1 MSEEDVRFTPIEDAI
16 RRFAANETVLI
27 VAETPGLECRYCA
40 PASLVTGPYVSW
52 LTRRSESPL
61 LVAMD
66 HARLEELGIDLVSRT
81 GTETSLRRPF
91 FTETVDLRDEAQP
104 GSPHGHSATIR
115 ALADPNYGAADFSKP
130 GMVRPIRATEG
141 GVLRRA
147 GFAEAAV
154 DLAHQAGMP
163 PVAVLSR
170 MVNAESED
178 PSLDEVF
185 AVADQENL
193 AVIRL
198 AHLIEFRRRSEKLV
212 RRVAETVLPTEYG
225 EFRAYAFRDLTTG
238 EDHMAVVKGDI
249 SGEPPLVRVHDE
261 CLTGDAFGSLRCDC
275 GPQLQ
280 AALRM
285 VADEGR
291 GVVLYMRQEGRGIGL
306 ANKLRAYA
314 LQDSGLD
321 TVEANLE
328 LGFRPD
334 ERDYGVGAQILTELG
349 LSRIRLLTNNPR
361 KRIEISGYGLEIVEQ
376 VPLVIPPGEYNAKYL
391 ATKENKMG
399 HVFR

>member
-1 MSEEDVRFTPIEDAI
+1 MA
-16 RRFAANETVLI
+16 
-27 VAETPGLECRYCA
+27 
-40 PASLVTGPYVSW
+40 
-52 LTRRSESPL
+52 
-61 LVAMD
+61 
-66 HARLEELGIDLVSRT
+66 
-81 GTETSLRRPF
+81 
-91 FTETVDLRDEAQP
+91 
-104 GSPHGHSATIR
+104 
-115 ALADPNYGAADFSKP
+115 
-130 GMVRPIRATEG
+130 
-141 GVLRRA
+141 
-147 GFAEAAV
+147 
-154 DLAHQAGMP
+154 

-178 PSLDEVF
+178 PSLEEVF
-185 AVADQENL
+185 AVAGEESL

-198 AHLIEFRRRSEKLV
+198 AHLIEHRRRSEKLV
-212 RRVAETVLPTEYG
+212 RQVAETELPTEYG

-238 EDHMAVVKGDI
+238 EDHMAVVMGDL

-261 CLTGDAFGSLRCDC
+261 CLTGDAFGSMRCDC
-275 GPQLQ
+275 GPQLR

-285 VADEGR
+285 VAEAGR

-314 LQDSGLD
+314 LQDGGLD

-349 LSRIRLLTNNPR
+349 LSKIRLLTNNPR

-376 VPLVIPPGEYNAKYL
+376 VPLVIPPGEHNADYL
-391 ATKENKMG
+391 ATKEKKLG

>member
-1 MSEEDVRFTPIEDAI
+1 MTEDDARFTPVAEAI

-66 HARLEELGIDLVSRT
+66 HTRLDELGINLVSRT
-81 GTETSLRRPF
+81 GTEASLRRPF
-91 FTETVDLRDEAQP
+91 FTETVDLLDETQP
-104 GSPHGHSATIR
+104 GSPRGYSATIR

-130 GMVRPIRATEG
+130 GMVRPLRATEG

-154 DLAHQAGMP
+154 DLAHLAGMA

-178 PSLDEVF
+178 PSLEEVF
-185 AVADQENL
+185 AVAGEESL

-198 AHLIEFRRRSEKLV
+198 AHLIEHRRRSEKLV
-212 RRVAETVLPTEYG
+212 RQVAETELPTEYG

-238 EDHMAVVKGDI
+238 EDHMAVVMGDL

-261 CLTGDAFGSLRCDC
+261 CLTGDAFGSMRCDC
-275 GPQLQ
+275 GPQLR

-285 VADEGR
+285 VAEAGR

-314 LQDSGLD
+314 LQDGGLD

-349 LSRIRLLTNNPR
+349 LSKIRLLTNNPR

-376 VPLVIPPGEYNAKYL
+376 VPLVIPPGEHNADYL
-391 ATKENKMG
+391 ATKEKKLG